1 MSETINVKISNWL
14 GEVCFETTQ
23 SDINLFNEYNEEVF
37 EETLSEENNY
47 TIDSLGMMFEE
58 PYVQLDPIG
67 EFVIVS
73 EYSIFDGDWNTGYL
87 FEFINCDCPVEL
99 EEYVFEDWI
108 FINDYGQLVEHSDN
122 KSKFS
127 KIIEERDYEIDNNGT
142 GCLRFSDFNYKEFL
156 KIIGAKE
163 PLT

>member
-23 SDINLFNEYNEEVF
+23 SDINEFNEYTEGFF

-73 EYSIFDGDWNTGYL
+73 EYSL
-87 FEFINCDCPVEL
+87 MFIQKT
-99 EEYVFEDWI
+99 I
-108 FINDYGQLVEHSDN
+108 RQLVQN
-122 KSKFS
+122 KQLVLLILS
-127 KIIEERDYEIDNNGT
+127 I
-142 GCLRFSDFNYKEFL
+142 
-156 KIIGAKE
+156 
-163 PLT
+163 